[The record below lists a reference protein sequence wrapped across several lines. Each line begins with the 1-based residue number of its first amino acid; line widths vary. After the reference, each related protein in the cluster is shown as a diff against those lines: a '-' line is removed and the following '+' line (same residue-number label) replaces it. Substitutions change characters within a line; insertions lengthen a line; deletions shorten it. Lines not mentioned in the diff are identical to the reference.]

1 MIGIGIYQWQPHWD
15 WNKSYFP
22 PALSFLSLK
31 FRLTLTSACL
41 FLFVMG
47 QVHIGFT
54 HTNKSRCRCVYTR
67 PESSLIC
74 ILQRYI
80 HMSSMK
86 KKKTSIPRKQ
96 TIHILL
102 FSFLFST
109 EHFFFFVRKIHIS
122 MVVLLLYIYTH
133 TRIAIQKCVRV
144 CGTVQR
150 ERVKQQMENIHAHIS
165 SGRDRETFEVGVF
178 VLLLFSFVSHKYTD
192 TVDTHTD
199 ART

>member
-1 MIGIGIYQWQPHWD
+1 MYTTAIYTYAKHEEKKNPQFLE
-15 WNKSYFP
+15 NKRYTFCCSPFYFLP
-22 PALSFLSLK
+22 N
-31 FRLTLTSACL
+31 TS
-41 FLFVMG
+41 
-47 QVHIGFT
+47 
-54 HTNKSRCRCVYTR
+54 
-67 PESSLIC
+67 
-74 ILQRYI
+74 
-80 HMSSMK
+80 
-86 KKKTSIPRKQ
+86 
-96 TIHILL
+96 
-102 FSFLFST
+102 
-109 EHFFFFVRKIHIS
+109 FFFVRKIHIS